1 MDRRSIP
8 LVVKRRT
15 DPVILDWNKGLPI
28 YLAKEATKECQVESL
43 KRAKVKFESETILTR
58 NGADRDLVTPKQSPV
73 RSTNGMTVA
82 VGLLPDPT
90 CTPATVHE
98 D

>member
-1 MDRRSIP
+1 MSGRVQGTIWRSIN
-8 LVVKRRT
+8 R
-15 DPVILDWNKGLPI
+15 
-28 YLAKEATKECQVESL
+28 SL